1 MRKPALLFMLSLLAV
16 PASAVTPGF
25 TESFLLAGNTGGF
38 TGGSSAG
45 TIYSNPGTGGVNG
58 ANDGYLN
65 IANDRLG
72 FLGGYNS
79 NTEYV
84 GDWTAATGI
93 SFWLADFGSFDNV
106 EVHVGFGRAN
116 ENFWLFNTGFRPVAG
131 VWTQFTIDLTNINTS
146 QWTRIRGSGTLMN
159 ALTNADRILFR
170 HDLPPLTPSPNPI
183 IGDFAIDEI
192 VILPAPGPFA
202 LIACAGFSLVRR
214 RRA

>member
-1 MRKPALLFMLSLLAV
+1 MRLSAPLTAFMLA
-16 PASAVTPGF
+16 PAALAVTPGF

-45 TIYSNPGTGGVNG
+45 TVYSNPGSGGVNG

-72 FLGGYNS
+72 FLGGYNA
-79 NTEYV
+79 NAEYI
-84 GDWTAATGI
+84 GDWTAATGV
-93 SFWLADFGSFDNV
+93 SFYLADFGAFNNV

-116 ENFWLFNTGFRPVAG
+116 DNFWLYTQGFRPVSNT
-131 VWTQFTIDLTNINTS
+131 WTQYTVDLTNINTS
-146 QWTRIRGSGTLMN
+146 QWTRIRGNGSLLD

-170 HDLPPLTPSPNPI
+170 HDIPPLSASPNAI

-192 VILPAPGPFA
+192 VILPAPGSVA
-202 LIACAGFSLVRR
+202 LLLAGVTVHARR
-214 RRA
+214 RR